1 MNRKVSERAIELIL
15 SCPDKDIKSL
25 NVVKIAQS
33 IDANRS
39 YLSRCF
45 KKAHGMSVTDFL
57 RREKI
62 HRAVFILDK
71 DHDKTIERLASE
83 LGFYR
88 VDDFIAEFEKR
99 LAIHPE
105 RYRYLRKNR
114 NFFQAERYGSQ

>member
-1 MNRKVSERAIELIL
+1 VKIKVYERAIELIL
-15 SCPDKDIKSL
+15 SCPDKDLKKL
-25 NVVKIAQS
+25 RVVNIAQA
-33 IDANRS
+33 IAANRS

-45 KKAHGMSVTDFL
+45 KKALGMSVTEFV

-71 DHDKTIERLASE
+71 DHDKTIEILASE
-83 LGFYR
+83 LGFHH

-114 NFFQAERYGSQ
+114 NFIQAERYGNR